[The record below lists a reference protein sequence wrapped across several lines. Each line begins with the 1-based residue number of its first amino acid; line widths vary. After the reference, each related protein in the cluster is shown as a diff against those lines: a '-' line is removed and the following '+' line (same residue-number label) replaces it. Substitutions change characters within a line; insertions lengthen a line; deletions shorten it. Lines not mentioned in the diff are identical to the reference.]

1 MLPFAA
7 LLAAA
12 ALAPAAPAAPAAGGA
27 FPPRIP
33 FPPPKVAQY
42 SDAMKCDWGTVLS
55 VDPGNARMQGMTKAG
70 PVTYLVG
77 PEVQVIGKDGKPA
90 GGLTVLQAGQKYRA
104 YYLVDGGAK
113 VLEIDL
119 VE

>member
-1 MLPFAA
+1 MLPITA

-12 ALAPAAPAAPAAGGA
+12 VLAPTAPSGGNP
-27 FPPRIP
+27 FPPKIP

-55 VDPGNARMQGMTKAG
+55 VEPAGGKMQGMTKAG

-77 PEVQVIGKDGKPA
+77 PEVQVVGKDGKVV
-90 GGLTVLQAGQKYRA
+90 GGLTVLEAGQKYRA

-113 VLEIDL
+113 ALEIDL

>member
-1 MLPFAA
+1 MLPIAA

-12 ALAPAAPAAPAAGGA
+12 VLAPAAPAGGSP

-55 VDPGNARMQGMTKAG
+55 VDRGHGRMQGMTKAG

-77 PEVQVIGKDGKPA
+77 PEVPVVGKDGKTA
-90 GGLTVLQAGQKYRA
+90 GGITVLEAGQKYRT
-104 YYLVDGGAK
+104 YYLVDNGAK

-119 VE
+119 LD

>member
-12 ALAPAAPAAPAAGGA
+12 ALAPAAAGGT
-27 FPPRIP
+27 PKIP

-55 VDPGNARMQGMTKAG
+55 VDPGKGRMQGMTKAG
-70 PVTYLVG
+70 QVTYLVG
-77 PEVQVIGKDGKPA
+77 PEVPVIGKDGKPA
-90 GGLTVLQAGQKYRA
+90 GGITVLAVGQKYRA
-104 YYLVDGGAK
+104 YYLVDNGAK

-119 VE
+119 IE

>member
-1 MLPFAA
+1 MLPIAA

-12 ALAPAAPAAPAAGGA
+12 ALAPAAPTGGNA
-27 FPPRIP
+27 LPPKIP

-55 VDPGNARMQGMTKAG
+55 VDPGNGRMQGMTKAG

-77 PEVQVIGKDGKPA
+77 PEVPVIGKDGKTA
-90 GGLTVLQAGQKYRA
+90 GGLTVLEAGQKYRT
-104 YYLVDGGAK
+104 YYLVDNGAK

-119 VE
+119 IE

>member
-1 MLPFAA
+1 MLPIAA
-7 LLAAA
+7 LLTAAV
-12 ALAPAAPAAPAAGGA
+12 LAPAAPAAGGNP
-27 FPPRIP
+27 FPPKIP
-33 FPPPKVAQY
+33 FPPPKIAQY

-55 VDPGNARMQGMTKAG
+55 VDPGHGKMQGMTKAG

-90 GGLTVLQAGQKYRA
+90 GGLTILESGQKYRT